1 MKRFVLLAAALM
13 IGGAAEAAPEVG
25 KATAITVEVKGDA
38 AGDIRTLKTGDQ
50 VFQEEVIATDAKG
63 VGQFEFL
70 DNTKL
75 AIGPGSSV
83 KLDRFVYG
91 LDRTAT
97 AVSIQLTKGAFRFI
111 SGKSASTA
119 YQIATPTATIGVRGT
134 TFDVFVADDG
144 EMAVAMINGGVDVCA
159 RRGSNACQR
168 HDLVGRFL
176 HLTPAGIISVRDRWD
191 GTFLRTVSFTAAL
204 PFIARQNMLLPGFRA
219 TGNIA
224 GGYLNA
230 VPRHLLTGPA
240 LAPLRGVP
248 QIVPNLLPNLGP
260 ARGQKAGP
268 KQKQR
273 SGPGL
278 PIPGLFR

>member
-1 MKRFVLLAAALM
+1 MNRFILLAAALL

-25 KATAITVEVKGDA
+25 KATAITTEVKGDT
-38 AGDIRTLKTGDQ
+38 AGTVRVLKTGDQ
-50 VFQEEVIATDAKG
+50 VFQEERIETDAKG

-70 DNTKL
+70 DNTRL
-75 AIGPGSSV
+75 AIGPGSAV

-91 LDRTAT
+91 ADRSAT
-97 AVSIQLTKGAFRFI
+97 TVTIQLTKGAFRFI

-159 RRGSNACQR
+159 RRGGCQA
-168 HDLVGRFL
+168 HNVVGRFL
-176 HLTPAGIISVRDRWD
+176 HLTPAGVISIRDRWD

-204 PFIARQNMLLPGFRA
+204 PFIARQNLLLPGFRA

-230 VPRHLLTGPA
+230 VPRHLLKGPA
-240 LAPLRGVP
+240 LVP
-248 QIVPNLLPNLGP
+248 TRLLPNLLPGLAP
-260 ARGQKAGP
+260 ARGQKQQP
-268 KQKQR
+268 R
-273 SGPGL
+273 SKSQPNL
-278 PIPGLFR
+278 RLPGLFR